1 MNAFEAGYQTGL
13 YKGFGEN
20 PYTVSELRAAW
31 ERGYEEGVFEHSC
44 LETQDQSR
52 EEHEEN

>member
-13 YKGFGEN
+13 YRGFGEN

-52 EEHEEN
+52 EEQ